1 MIRTFSKGGGTAGLC
16 RSSLPV
22 SNVAIRWFLLLG
34 QHCKLSRTHSPP
46 IAAIRA
52 LFRAGISGAGSGYKE
67 NTAAYT
73 SDLTTGFGL
82 GFADQLVV

>member
-1 MIRTFSKGGGTAGLC
+1 MLQFVGFCCI
-16 RSSLPV
+16 
-22 SNVAIRWFLLLG
+22 LG

-67 NTAAYT
+67 ENTAAYT

-82 GFADQLVV
+82 GFTDQLVV